1 MALTSFIWKNG
12 TASNPVPLTTTMIDN
27 LISKG
32 NQLGENMQVSGYY
45 IGSGGLSVVK
55 SRVWSLQQLFPN
67 LTYVGTQ
74 ADDRFSISTVSSDI
88 TEGGQSIRVIS
99 SGINGNYL
107 KYKILFDEIII
118 DENDTSLITEE
129 EVKERFSV
137 EIVGATAYLTVAPP
151 QENATWSVRL
161 RIKAC
166 PVYEDMDTTSNYRT
180 TDVDIDGNPRA
191 QGVGIIH
198 CTAVKMTGV
207 AISANAEMGTNT
219 YNTIIK
225 TPIPSNSTKLSQV
238 TYSFNISPQNMAEYV
253 PAYEAIHSGNT
264 AGDISVTCWPHLF
277 NDNLPVSNTLSI
289 NIWASRATTI
299 RINQNISDPTA
310 MVLNPN
316 DSGYRNR
323 LNSTN
328 VIAYI
333 RQNSHLYVGKYY
345 GEVEGMKIKQ
355 LWDND
360 RRYYY
365 DPTDVEGKGAL
376 APIDGTP
383 DSDGIIADVFLRLPE
398 FYYKTVNET
407 NSNDEETGVVAISFA
422 TGALDEGYIR
432 WDPNTL
438 IGVYKGTIR
447 YNDTYVGDVVAY
459 NTANGTSL
467 GSTAYPVTLH
477 SVSGKTP
484 TINFSQANFKAAA
497 RRRNDLTAVVTSNHF
512 SIINYQAHSVMA
524 LLYYCYWGSESIN
537 CQALIGRG
545 TSNSPKTTG
554 MTDPLGMTETSA
566 VGSGNTGS
574 INYWGLENWWGDI
587 AEWMDD
593 LITAD
598 NGVINILKYN
608 GTIDRQ
614 VSCPNTGSKGCIS
627 KFVFGQY
634 ADLFPAAYSG
644 NNYTLNFCDYGYV
657 SGYAYAVANRSY
669 KDTNYEG
676 GVGHLRILG
685 DSSYVDDLGSRL
697 LYNGAVIEVDS
708 L

>member
-45 IGSGGLSVVK
+45 TGLGGLNVVK
-55 SRVWSLQQLFPN
+55 SRVWSLQQLFPD

-88 TEGGQSIRVIS
+88 TEGGQSIRIIS
-99 SGINGNYL
+99 SGINSNYL

-129 EVKERFSV
+129 EVRKRFSV

-207 AISANAEMGTNT
+207 SISANAEMGTNT

-264 AGDISVTCWPHLF
+264 AGNISVTCWPHLF
-277 NDNLPVSNTLSI
+277 GDNLPVSNTLSI

-310 MVLNPN
+310 MVLNP
-316 DSGYRNR
+316 DDTGYSNR
-323 LNSTN
+323 LSSTN
-328 VIAYI
+328 VVAYI
-333 RQNSHLYVGKYY
+333 RQNSHRYIGKFY

-360 RRYYY
+360 SRYYY
-365 DPTDVEGKGAL
+365 DPSDAEGRGTL

-383 DSDGIIADVFLRLPE
+383 DGDGVIADVFLRLPE

-407 NSNDEETGVVAISFA
+407 NSNNEETGIVAISFA
-422 TGALDEGYIR
+422 TGQLDEGYIR

-438 IGVYKGTIR
+438 IGVYEGTVI
-447 YNDTYVGDVVAY
+447 NDGTYDKLY
-459 NTANGTSL
+459 SI
-467 GSTAYPVTLH
+467 
-477 SVSGKTP
+477 SGATPKT
-484 TINFSQANFKAAA
+484 NYSQRAFKTAA
-497 RRRNDLTAVVTSNHF
+497 RRRNDQTAVVQSNHF
-512 SIINYQAHSVMA
+512 SLVNYQAHVVMA
-524 LLYYCYWGSESIN
+524 LLYYCYWGGNSIN
-537 CQALIGRG
+537 CQSLIGFG
-545 TSNSPKTTG
+545 TSTSPKITG
-554 MTDPLGMTETSA
+554 QTDQLGMTETA
-566 VGSGNTGS
+566 AMGNGNTGS
-574 INYWGLENWWGDI
+574 INFWGLENWWGDLI
-587 AEWMDD
+587 EWVDD
-593 LITAD
+593 LVTAD
-598 NGVINILKYN
+598 AN
-608 GTIDRQ
+608 GTVNVLNYNNSVNRQ
-614 VSCPNTGSKGCIS
+614 VSVSIDNGCVS
-627 KFVFGQY
+627 KFIFGQY
-634 ADLFPAAYSG
+634 ADMLPAAIYGS
-644 NNYTLNFCDYGYV
+644 NYNIHFCDYCVVGT
-657 SGYAYAVANRSY
+657 AADFVARRGNTAA
-669 KDTNYEG
+669 DANG
-676 GVGHLRILG
+676 GVGCLCIYG
-685 DSSYVDDLGSRL
+685 YASDTNANVGSRL
-697 LYNGAVIEVDS
+697 LYNGAVTEVDS

>member
-1 MALTSFIWKNG
+1 MVLTSFIWKNG

-45 IGSGGLSVVK
+45 TGSGGLSVVK

-99 SGINGNYL
+99 SGINSNYL

-129 EVKERFSV
+129 EVRKRFSV
-137 EIVGATAYLTVAPP
+137 EIVGAAAYLTVAPP

-225 TPIPSNSTKLSQV
+225 TPIPSNSTKLGQV

-277 NDNLPVSNTLSI
+277 GDNLPVSNTLSI
-289 NIWASRATTI
+289 NIWVSRATTI

-310 MVLNPN
+310 MVLNP
-316 DSGYRNR
+316 DDTGYSNR
-323 LNSTN
+323 LSSTN

-333 RQNSHLYVGKYY
+333 RQNSHRYIGKFY

-360 RRYYY
+360 SRYYY
-365 DPTDVEGKGAL
+365 DPSDAEGRGAL

-383 DSDGIIADVFLRLPE
+383 DDNGIIADVFLRLPE

-407 NSNDEETGVVAISFA
+407 NNNDEETGVVAISFA
-422 TGALDEGYIR
+422 TGKLDEGYIR
-432 WDPNTL
+432 WDPNIL
-438 IGVYKGTIR
+438 IGVYEGTVI
-447 YNDTYVGDVVAY
+447 NDGTYDKLYSISGATPKNNY
-459 NTANGTSL
+459 SQ
-467 GSTAYPVTLH
+467 
-477 SVSGKTP
+477 VS
-484 TINFSQANFKAAA
+484 FKAAA
-497 RRRNDLTAVVTSNHF
+497 RRRNDQTAIVQSNHF
-512 SIINYQAHSVMA
+512 SLVNYQAHVVMA
-524 LLYYCYWGSESIN
+524 LLYYCYWGGNSID
-537 CQALIGRG
+537 CQRLIGYG
-545 TSNSPKTTG
+545 TSTYPKTTG
-554 MTDPLGMTETSA
+554 QTDQLGMTETA
-566 VGSGNTGS
+566 AIGSGNTGS
-574 INYWGLENWWGDI
+574 INFWGLENWWGDLT
-587 AEWMDD
+587 EWIDD

-598 NGVINILKYN
+598 ANGTVNVLNYN
-608 GTIDRQ
+608 GSVNRQ
-614 VSCPNTGSKGCIS
+614 VSVSVGYGCVS

-634 ADLFPAAYSG
+634 ADMFPAAVDGS
-644 NNYTLNFCDYGYV
+644 NYAIHFCDRGLV
-657 SGYAYAVANRSY
+657 DASSGCVAHRGSAAA
-669 KDTNYEG
+669 DASG
-676 GVGHLRILG
+676 GVGYLYLNRYA
-685 DSSYVDDLGSRL
+685 SYANAIFGSRL
-697 LYNGAVIEVDS
+697 LYNGAVTEVDN

>member
-27 LISKG
+27 LIFKG

-45 IGSGGLSVVK
+45 TGSGGLRVVK

-88 TEGGQSIRVIS
+88 TEGGQSIRIIS
-99 SGINGNYL
+99 SGINSNYL

-129 EVKERFSV
+129 EVRERFSV
-137 EIVGATAYLTVAPP
+137 EFVGAAACLTVAPP

-166 PVYEDMDTTSNYRT
+166 PIYEDMDTTSNYRT

-225 TPIPSNSTKLSQV
+225 TPIPSNSTKMSQV

-277 NDNLPVSNTLSI
+277 GDNLPVSNTLSI

-310 MVLNPN
+310 MVLNP
-316 DSGYRNR
+316 DDTGYSNR
-323 LNSTN
+323 LSSTN
-328 VIAYI
+328 VVAYI
-333 RQNSHLYVGKYY
+333 RQNSHRYIGKFY
-345 GEVEGMKIKQ
+345 GEVGGMKIKQ

-360 RRYYY
+360 SRYYY
-365 DPTDVEGKGAL
+365 DPSDAEGRGAL

-383 DSDGIIADVFLRLPE
+383 DGDGIIADVFLRLPE

-407 NSNDEETGVVAISFA
+407 NNNDEETGVVAISFA
-422 TGALDEGYIR
+422 TGQLDEGYIR

-438 IGVYKGTIR
+438 IGVYEGTVI
-447 YNDTYVGDVVAY
+447 NDGTYDKLYSISGATPKANY
-459 NTANGTSL
+459 SQTA
-467 GSTAYPVTLH
+467 
-477 SVSGKTP
+477 
-484 TINFSQANFKAAA
+484 FKAAA
-497 RRRNDLTAVVTSNHF
+497 RRRNDQTAVVRSNHF
-512 SIINYQAHSVMA
+512 SLVNYQAHVVMA
-524 LLYYCYWGSESIN
+524 LLYYCYWGGNSID
-537 CQALIGRG
+537 CQSLIGYG
-545 TSNSPKTTG
+545 TSTYPKTTG
-554 MTDPLGMTETSA
+554 QTDQLGMTETA
-566 VGSGNTGS
+566 AIGSGNTGS
-574 INYWGLENWWGDI
+574 INFWGLENWWGDLT
-587 AEWMDD
+587 EWIDD

-598 NGVINILKYN
+598 ANGTVNVLNYN
-608 GTIDRQ
+608 GSVNRQ
-614 VSCPNTGSKGCIS
+614 VSVHTSGGGCVS

-634 ADLFPAAYSG
+634 ADMLPAAIDGS
-644 NNYTLNFCDYGYV
+644 NYAIHFCDYGFVYAA
-657 SGYAYAVANRSY
+657 SGCVGLRGFYAAGAY
-669 KDTNYEG
+669 G
-676 GVGHLRILG
+676 GVGYLHLNSIASG
-685 DSSYVDDLGSRL
+685 AYADIGSRL
-697 LYNGAVIEVDS
+697 LYNGAVTEVDS